1 MALSHIV
8 PNSITEAREVLK
20 TSLIN
25 LPGSARKNYPLIE
38 RLLQKHPD
46 LVNSVFQQEDLKS
59 GSDLLT
65 FENEQKMGYYGTP
78 LLLACEEHGYDE
90 GTFLIYYWCNKYTA
104 STIIAEMLF
113 CDIFCKVNVGRN

>member
-90 GTFLIYYWCNKYTA
+90 GTFLIYY
-104 STIIAEMLF
+104 
-113 CDIFCKVNVGRN
+113 